1 MAAKFFTYKNAKG
14 NGYILHSRVTTL
26 KNGKTQ
32 TIYFFAREAKEG
44 ALTEVP
50 EGYEVSESRNGLP
63 VLKKK

>member
-1 MAAKFFTYKNAKG
+1 MAAEYYTYKNAKG
-14 NGYILHSRVTTL
+14 NEYILHSRVTTL

-32 TIYFFAREAKEG
+32 TIFFFAREPKEG
-44 ALTEVP
+44 ALKEVP